1 MFTTPGPL
9 DFVAI
14 AGTTREC
21 WDREQVFTRLV
32 SRNRGG
38 PRFSFIDGPITAN
51 NPMGIHHAWGRT
63 AKDVIQRYKAMCG
76 YDQRFQNGFDCQGL
90 WVEVEVEKTLGFDS
104 KRRSSRSAS
113 SASPRACRER
123 VLHFSGI
130 QTEQSRKL
138 GQWMDWPSS
147 YFTMSDLN
155 IEHNWHFLQRC
166 HERGWL
172 YAGHRSMPW
181 CARCGT
187 SISQHEMMDAF
198 ADVTHESVTV
208 ALPLADRPGHRLLV
222 WTTTPWTLPANVA
235 VAVHPAVDYAE
246 CESSGVVS
254 YVAASLASRY
264 PALGAPRRTVKG
276 ADLLGLRYVGPFD
289 DLPAQRGVQ
298 HRVIPW
304 DEVSAEDGTGLVH
317 IAPGCGQEDFDL
329 GRQHGL
335 PAIAP
340 VAEDG
345 RYLEGFGPLAGASAL
360 DAAPAIVR
368 MLRERGALV
377 ARAPYRHRY
386 PTCWRCGQE
395 LIFRLAEEWFISAA
409 EIRPMA
415 RAANQGVT
423 WLPAHMGRRMDDWLV
438 NMGDWCISRKRYWGL
453 PLPFYRCTCGRL
465 TVVGSRRELRTLVVD
480 PTAVDA
486 VPELHRPWIDDVLIQ
501 CPGCG
506 RPVRRILEVGDCW
519 LDAGIVPFSTLG
531 HREDGNRWEQWFPA
545 DFVVEGVG
553 QLRGWF
559 YALLFMSTALTGKSP
574 YRTVMAHER
583 VLAADGREMHK
594 SWGNAVWFDDAVD
607 VMGPDV
613 IRYLFASQPITEP
626 IRFGSEAGREVKRR
640 LLTFWNVYSLF
651 VTYASLDRPP
661 LSSPDALPA
670 GAAPLEQ
677 WLLSRLQG
685 LIREV
690 GEALDGYQIRRA
702 VAAVDAFIHD
712 DLSNWYVRRRRRDFW
727 KGTLDD
733 DKRAAYQTLYHVL
746 VRVCQLFAPVMPF
759 LTEHVYRSLV
769 VGVFPGA
776 PDSVHLTRFP
786 EPDPAL
792 VQAGL
797 EADVQAAR
805 RVLSVGLAA
814 RNAARLKVRQPLGRA
829 LLAAPP
835 GVERGARAF
844 EPDILDELNV
854 ECLDTAGSLD
864 DVLTVAAELDV
875 RDASTLPP
883 NAVPALRAALA
894 TRSGKAV
901 RDALLATG
909 RVTVTLSEAEVA
921 LGWADFKITVQGR
934 DGFAAAADRDVVVVL
949 DTRITPALR
958 RKAVA
963 RHLVHQIQM
972 MRKEARLNVED
983 RIRVAVNPVGEA
995 AEAIDEH
1002 RAYVCDETLAV
1013 ELRCGPPP
1021 EGWIAREAD
1030 LEGARVSVAL
1040 TRA

>member
-1 MFTTPGPL
+1 M
-9 DFVAI
+9 
-14 AGTTREC
+14 
-21 WDREQVFTRLV
+21 
-32 SRNRGG
+32 
-38 PRFSFIDGPITAN
+38 
-51 NPMGIHHAWGRT
+51 
-63 AKDVIQRYKAMCG
+63 
-76 YDQRFQNGFDCQGL
+76 
-90 WVEVEVEKTLGFDS
+90 
-104 KRRSSRSAS
+104 
-113 SASPRACRER
+113 
-123 VLHFSGI
+123 
-130 QTEQSRKL
+130 
-138 GQWMDWPSS
+138 
-147 YFTMSDLN
+147 
-155 IEHNWHFLQRC
+155 
-166 HERGWL
+166 
-172 YAGHRSMPW
+172 
-181 CARCGT
+181 
-187 SISQHEMMDAF
+187 
-198 ADVTHESVTV
+198 
-208 ALPLADRPGHRLLV
+208 
-222 WTTTPWTLPANVA
+222 
-235 VAVHPAVDYAE
+235 
-246 CESSGVVS
+246 
-254 YVAASLASRY
+254 
-264 PALGAPRRTVKG
+264 
-276 ADLLGLRYVGPFD
+276 
-289 DLPAQRGVQ
+289 
-298 HRVIPW
+298 IPW
-304 DEVSAEDGTGLVH
+304 DEVSAEAGTGLVH

-335 PAIAP
+335 VAIAP

-345 RYLEGFGPLAGASAL
+345 RYLDGFGPLTGASVL
-360 DAAPAIVR
+360 DSAPAIVR
-368 MLRERGALV
+368 MLRERAALV
-377 ARAPYRHRY
+377 ARAPHRHRY

-395 LIFRLAEEWFISAA
+395 LIFRLTEEWFISAA

-415 RAANQGVT
+415 RAANQHVT
-423 WLPAHMGRRMDDWLV
+423 WLPAHMGRRMDDWLA

-465 TVVGSRRELRTLVVD
+465 TVAGSRRELRTLAVD

-486 VPELHRPWIDDVLIQ
+486 VPELHRPWIDDVLIR

-531 HREDGNRWEQWFPA
+531 YREDGSRWEQWFPA

-559 YALLFMSTALTGKSP
+559 YALLFMSTALTGRSP

-607 VMGPDV
+607 TMGPDA

-626 IRFGSEAGREVKRR
+626 IRFGFDAAREVKRR

-661 LSSPDALPA
+661 LSPPDALPA
-670 GAAPLEQ
+670 GAASLEQ

-685 LIREV
+685 LTREV
-690 GEALDGYQIRRA
+690 REALDGYQIRRA
-702 VAAVDAFIHD
+702 VTAVDAFIHD

-733 DKRAAYQTLYHVL
+733 EKRAAYQTLYHVL

-759 LTEHVYRSLV
+759 LAEHVYRNLV
-769 VGVFPGA
+769 AGVSPGA
-776 PDSVHLTRFP
+776 PISVHLTRFP

-829 LLAAPP
+829 LLAAPS

-854 ECLDTAGSLD
+854 ERLETTESLD
-864 DVLTVAAELDV
+864 ALLTVAVELDV
-875 RDASTLPP
+875 SDASTLPP
-883 NAVPALRAALA
+883 NAVPALRSALA
-894 TRSGKAV
+894 TCSGKAV
-901 RDALLATG
+901 RDSLFATG
-909 RVTVTLSEAEVA
+909 RVTIPLGDAEVA

-949 DTRITPALR
+949 DTGITPALR

-983 RIRVAVNPVGEA
+983 RIRVAVDPVGEV

-1002 RAYVCDETLAV
+1002 RAYVCGETLAV
-1013 ELRCGPPP
+1013 ELRLGPSP
-1021 EGWIAREAD
+1021 EGWMAREAD
-1030 LEGARVSVAL
+1030 LDGTRVSVAL